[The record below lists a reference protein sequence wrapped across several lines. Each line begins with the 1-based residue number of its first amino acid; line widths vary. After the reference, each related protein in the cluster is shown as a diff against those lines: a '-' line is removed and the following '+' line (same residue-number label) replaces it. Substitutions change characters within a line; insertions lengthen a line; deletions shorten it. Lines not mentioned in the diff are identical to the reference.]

1 MNCNSLFAGLLK
13 NGAVPVFN
21 HYFLRQDPAS
31 ITRFSLA
38 IKLKMDSLDADGQ
51 VEFAQLAEQA
61 ERHEDMAKVSISSVW
76 LQKVCIKV

>member
-1 MNCNSLFAGLLK
+1 
-13 NGAVPVFN
+13 
-21 HYFLRQDPAS
+21 
-31 ITRFSLA
+31 
-38 IKLKMDSLDADGQ
+38 MDSLDADGQ